1 MAKSRLTTIFLIVFV
16 DILGFGLIL
25 PLLPYYAETYG
36 ATAWITGLLVA
47 SYAAAQLIGAPLLGR
62 LSDRFGRRPVL
73 LLSILGTAVGFLIL
87 ALAEPI
93 GAALGNIFGAA
104 AAVNGFIIAI
114 MFFSRI
120 LDGVTGGNISVAQ
133 AYITDVTDSES
144 RAKGLGLLGAAF
156 GFGFIIGPATGG
168 LLSTWGYAVPAY
180 AAAALATLNLLA
192 VYFYLPESLTAARR
206 AEIAAM
212 PRPSISL
219 DALVAAFRRPRVGPI
234 LHTRFFYGLAFAMF
248 TSIFSL
254 YAAGGPLNL
263 SPQSTGFVLAYV
275 GLLSAIVQGFAIGK
289 LAKRYPEPTLMLS
302 SAVAMVVGFFLWGLV
317 PNVLLLLIVLLPLSI
332 GGGVMNTILSSVLT
346 KAVPG
351 EAVGGTLGLATAVE
365 SSTRVIAP
373 ALGGF
378 LLGQFGVWGPAL
390 FSGLLM
396 LWVSTFI
403 WRRFVVNP
411 DPPLDNTLAGAPPS
425 VAISH

>member
-1 MAKSRLTTIFLIVFV
+1 
-16 DILGFGLIL
+16 
-25 PLLPYYAETYG
+25 
-36 ATAWITGLLVA
+36 
-47 SYAAAQLIGAPLLGR
+47 
-62 LSDRFGRRPVL
+62 
-73 LLSILGTAVGFLIL
+73 
-87 ALAEPI
+87 
-93 GAALGNIFGAA
+93 
-104 AAVNGFIIAI
+104 
-114 MFFSRI
+114 
-120 LDGVTGGNISVAQ
+120 
-133 AYITDVTDSES
+133 
-144 RAKGLGLLGAAF
+144 
-156 GFGFIIGPATGG
+156 
-168 LLSTWGYAVPAY
+168 
-180 AAAALATLNLLA
+180 
-192 VYFYLPESLTAARR
+192 
-206 AEIAAM
+206 
-212 PRPSISL
+212 
-219 DALVAAFRRPRVGPI
+219 VGPI

-275 GLLSAIVQGFAIGK
+275 GVLSAIVQGFAIGK
-289 LAKRYPEPTLMLS
+289 LAKRYPEVTLMLA

-351 EAVGGTLGLATAVE
+351 EEVGGTLGLATSVE

-378 LLGQFGVWGPAL
+378 LLAQFGAWGPAL
-390 FSGLLM
+390 FSALMM

-411 DPPLDNTLAGAPPS
+411 DPPLDEGAVAAPIALPS
-425 VAISH
+425 H

>member
-1 MAKSRLTTIFLIVFV
+1 VGRSRLTTIFLIVFV

-36 ATAWITGLLVA
+36 ATTWVTGLLVA

-73 LLSILGTAVGFLIL
+73 LLSILGTAAGFLIL

-93 GAALGNIFGAA
+93 GQTLGGLFGAA

-120 LDGVTGGNISVAQ
+120 LDGLTGGNISVAQ
-133 AYITDVTDSES
+133 AYITDVTDTES

-156 GFGFIIGPATGG
+156 GFGFIIGPAAGG

-180 AAAALATLNLLA
+180 VAAALATLNVIA
-192 VYFYLPESLTAARR
+192 VYLFLPESLTNARR
-206 AEIAAM
+206 AEMASK
-212 PRPSISL
+212 PRPEISL
-219 DALVAAFRRPRVGPI
+219 RALAAAFNRPRVGPI

-275 GLLSAIVQGFAIGK
+275 GVLSAIVQGFAIGK
-289 LAKRYPEPTLMLS
+289 LAKRYPEVTLMLA

-351 EAVGGTLGLATAVE
+351 EEVGGTLGLATSVE

-378 LLGQFGVWGPAL
+378 LLAQFGAWGPAL
-390 FSGLLM
+390 FSALMM

-411 DPPLDNTLAGAPPS
+411 DPPLDEGAVAAPIALPS
-425 VAISH
+425 H